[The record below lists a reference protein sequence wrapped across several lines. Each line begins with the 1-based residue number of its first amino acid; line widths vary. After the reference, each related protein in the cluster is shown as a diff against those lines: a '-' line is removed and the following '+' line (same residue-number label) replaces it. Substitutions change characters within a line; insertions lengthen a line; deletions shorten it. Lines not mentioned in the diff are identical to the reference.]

1 MVNKL
6 EQQLWWHC
14 WSRERWSPD
23 SVGTSCSTLSCSL
36 SSSPDY
42 QYSQY
47 RWMTFFF
54 LIFFQ
59 FNTNNFQVLDS
70 KIFKFLAI
78 NIFHILD
85 INLDYWSWCS
95 SRPDPSRKISIYNSW
110 LSISS
115 RALFSI
121 STIDHGAAHPQGL
134 TPVGHR
140 CRKNWFLR
148 GERWTQRW
156 GMVIS
161 SWPIALIFLLVFFRN
176 LHG

>member
-1 MVNKL
+1 MTLLVKRKMVT
-6 EQQLWWHC
+6 WFCWHFLFNLILL
-14 WSRERWSPD
+14 
-23 SVGTSCSTLSCSL
+23 SVLLTWLSIFSI
-36 SSSPDY
+36 SMND
-42 QYSQY
+42 
-47 RWMTFFF
+47 FF
-54 LIFFQ
+54 LLNFFQ

-134 TPVGHR
+134 APVGHR